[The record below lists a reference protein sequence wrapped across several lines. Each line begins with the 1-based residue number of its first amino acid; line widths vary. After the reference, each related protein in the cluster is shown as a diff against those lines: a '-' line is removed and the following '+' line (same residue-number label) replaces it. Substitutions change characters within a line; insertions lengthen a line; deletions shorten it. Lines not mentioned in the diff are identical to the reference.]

1 MILRYEVVVNI
12 ENCFSLLQDLISTMQ
27 NEIQQE
33 ADFGKIVDEVELN
46 VSKLSNT
53 IQNALVNGTLQELN
67 VIKKSICF
75 NSIL

>member
-1 MILRYEVVVNI
+1 
-12 ENCFSLLQDLISTMQ
+12 MQ